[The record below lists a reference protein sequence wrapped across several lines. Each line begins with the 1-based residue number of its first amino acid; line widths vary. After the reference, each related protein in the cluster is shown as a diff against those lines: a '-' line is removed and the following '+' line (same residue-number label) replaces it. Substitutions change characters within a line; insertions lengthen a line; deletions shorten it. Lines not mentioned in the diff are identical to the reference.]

1 MRLKQRY
8 FQLLLLLTVPFLL
21 LGSGCKRGA
30 DRPIAP
36 SSSVPLAKAGAQA
49 KTEIQS
55 NDGVV
60 KLESGMMA
68 NIKIEELNEKVVP
81 LIFTATGKVNFNED
95 QMARILAP
103 VAGQVINLGAKVG
116 DSVAKGQTLFSINSR
131 DAAAAISEH
140 LENHKDLELAEK
152 TYALTKDLYE
162 HQAASL
168 VSLQQAESDLAKAK
182 ARAARTEK
190 VLQVLGLNP
199 NETGTESRV
208 AVRTPL
214 NGKVV
219 ERSVTEGQFVQPDNN
234 PLMVIADLANLWI
247 LADIYENDLH
257 RIRLGQ
263 KAEVTTAAYPDERFV
278 ATISRI
284 SDVVDP
290 TTRTVK
296 VRFLVSNP
304 AARLKPEM
312 FASVTIFLNEQATA
326 LTVPAS
332 AVFAEGGKNYVYV
345 QTGITEFTRRLVEV
359 SPDPSGRMRVTSGL
373 KAGEKVVSERAL
385 LVHQEG
391 AQKNE

>member
-1 MRLKQRY
+1 MRVKQRY
-8 FQLLLLLTVPFLL
+8 FQLLFTVPFLL
-21 LGSGCKRGA
+21 FGSGCKRGA

-36 SSSVPLAKAGAQA
+36 SSSVPLAKAGTQA

-55 NDGVV
+55 NEGVV

-68 NIKIEELNEKVVP
+68 NIKIEELNETVLP

-116 DSVAKGQTLFSINSR
+116 DSVAKGQTLFYINSR

-182 ARAARTEK
+182 ARAARSEK
-190 VLQVLGLNP
+190 VLQVLGLNT
-199 NETGTESRV
+199 NEAGMESRV

-312 FASVTIFLNEQATA
+312 FASVTIFLNEQAKA

-332 AVFAEGGKNYVYV
+332 AVLTEGGKTYVYV
-345 QTGITEFTRRLVEV
+345 KTGMTEFTRRPVEV
-359 SPDPSGRMRVTSGL
+359 SPDPSGRMRVTSGV

-385 LVHQEG
+385 LVHQESM
-391 AQKNE
+391 QKNE

>member
-8 FQLLLLLTVPFLL
+8 FQLLLTVPFLL
-21 LGSGCKRGA
+21 LGSGCKPGA
-30 DRPIAP
+30 DRPIAS

-182 ARAARTEK
+182 ARAARSEK

-263 KAEVTTAAYPDERFV
+263 KAEVTTAAYPDERFM

>member
-8 FQLLLLLTVPFLL
+8 FQLLLTVSFLL

-30 DRPIAP
+30 DRPIAS

-182 ARAARTEK
+182 ARAARSEK

-263 KAEVTTAAYPDERFV
+263 KAEVTTAAYPDERFT

>member
-1 MRLKQRY
+1 MRVKQRY
-8 FQLLLLLTVPFLL
+8 FQLLFTVPFLL

-36 SSSVPLAKAGAQA
+36 SSSVPPAKAGAQA
-49 KTEIQS
+49 TTEIKS

-60 KLESGMMA
+60 KLESGMMP
-68 NIKIEELNEKVVP
+68 NIKIEQLNEKILP
-81 LIFTATGKVNFNED
+81 LTFTATGKVNFNED

-103 VAGQVINLGAKVG
+103 VAGQVINLRAKVG
-116 DSVAKGQTLFSINSR
+116 DAVAKGQTLFYINSR

-168 VSLQQAESDLAKAK
+168 VSLHQAESDLAKAK
-182 ARAARTEK
+182 ARAARSEN
-190 VLQVLGLNP
+190 VLQVLGLNT
-199 NETGTESRV
+199 NETGMESRV

-219 ERSVTEGQFVQPDNN
+219 ERSVTEGQFVQPDSN

-326 LTVPAS
+326 LMVPAS
-332 AVFAEGGKNYVYV
+332 AVFTEGGKNYVYV
-345 QTGITEFTRRLVEV
+345 QTGVREFARRAVEV

-373 KAGEKVVSERAL
+373 KAGERVVSERAL
-385 LVHQEG
+385 LVHHEG
-391 AQKNE
+391 VQRNQ

>member
-8 FQLLLLLTVPFLL
+8 FQLLLTVPFLL

-30 DRPIAP
+30 DRPIAS
-36 SSSVPLAKAGAQA
+36 SSSVPLAKAGAQT
-49 KTEIQS
+49 KTGIQS

-182 ARAARTEK
+182 ARAARSEK

-263 KAEVTTAAYPDERFV
+263 KAEVTTAAYPDERFM

>member
-8 FQLLLLLTVPFLL
+8 FQLLLTVPFLL

-36 SSSVPLAKAGAQA
+36 SSSVPLAKAGAQT

-60 KLESGMMA
+60 KLASGMMA

-182 ARAARTEK
+182 ARAARSEK

-263 KAEVTTAAYPDERFV
+263 KAEVTTAAYPDERFM

>member
-1 MRLKQRY
+1 MKVKYHY
-8 FQLLLLLTVPFLL
+8 FQLLLTVPFLL
-21 LGSGCKRGA
+21 FGSACKRGT

-36 SSSVPLAKAGAQA
+36 SSSVSPAKAGDQA
-49 KTEIQS
+49 KTEIKS

-68 NIKIEELNEKVVP
+68 NIKIEQLNEKILP
-81 LIFTATGKVNFNED
+81 LTFTATGKVNFNED

-103 VAGQVINLGAKVG
+103 VAGQVINLRAKVG
-116 DSVAKGQTLFSINSR
+116 DAVAKGQTLFYINSR

-168 VSLQQAESDLAKAK
+168 VSLHQAESDLAKAK
-182 ARAARTEK
+182 ARAARSEN
-190 VLQVLGLNP
+190 VLQVLGLNT
-199 NETGTESRV
+199 NEIGMESRV

-219 ERSVTEGQFVQPDNN
+219 ERSVTEGQFVQPDSN

-326 LTVPAS
+326 LMVPAS
-332 AVFAEGGKNYVYV
+332 AVFTEGGKNYVYV
-345 QTGITEFTRRLVEV
+345 QTGVREFARRAVEV

-373 KAGEKVVSERAL
+373 KAGERVVSERAL
-385 LVHQEG
+385 LVHHEG
-391 AQKNE
+391 VQRNQ

>member
-1 MRLKQRY
+1 MTVKQRY
-8 FQLLLLLTVPFLL
+8 VQLLLAVLFLL
-21 LGSGCKRGA
+21 FGFGCKRGS
-30 DRPIAP
+30 DRPNP
-36 SSSVPLAKAGAQA
+36 SSSVTQAEAGAHA
-49 KTEIQS
+49 KTNLQPT
-55 NDGVV
+55 DAVV

-68 NIKIEELNEKVVP
+68 NIKIEQLSEKVLP
-81 LIFTATGKVNFNED
+81 SIFTATGKVNFNED

-103 VAGQVINLGAKVG
+103 VAGQVINLRVKVG
-116 DSVAKGQTLFSINSR
+116 DGVAKGQALFYINSR
-131 DAAAAISEH
+131 EAAAAITEY
-140 LENHKDLELAEK
+140 LENRKDLELAEK

-168 VSLQQAESDLAKAK
+168 VSLHQAESDLAKAK
-182 ARAARTEK
+182 ARAARSEN
-190 VLQVLGLNP
+190 VLQVLGLNT
-199 NETGTESRV
+199 NEIGMESRV

-219 ERSVTEGQFVQPDNN
+219 ERSVTEGQFVQPDSN

-326 LTVPAS
+326 LMVPAS
-332 AVFAEGGKNYVYV
+332 AVFTEGGKNYVYV
-345 QTGITEFTRRLVEV
+345 QTGVREFARRAVEV

-373 KAGEKVVSERAL
+373 KAGERVVSERAL
-385 LVHQEG
+385 LVHHEG
-391 AQKNE
+391 VQRNQ

>member
-8 FQLLLLLTVPFLL
+8 FQLLLTVPFLL

-182 ARAARTEK
+182 ARAARSEK

-263 KAEVTTAAYPDERFV
+263 KAEVTTAAYPDERFM

>member
-1 MRLKQRY
+1 
-8 FQLLLLLTVPFLL
+8 
-21 LGSGCKRGA
+21 
-30 DRPIAP
+30 
-36 SSSVPLAKAGAQA
+36 
-49 KTEIQS
+49 
-55 NDGVV
+55 
-60 KLESGMMA
+60 MMA
-68 NIKIEELNEKVVP
+68 NIKIEELNETVLP

-116 DSVAKGQTLFSINSR
+116 DSVAKGQTLFYINSR

-182 ARAARTEK
+182 ARAARSEN
-190 VLQVLGLNP
+190 VLQVLGLNT
-199 NETGTESRV
+199 NEAGMESRV

-312 FASVTIFLNEQATA
+312 FASVTIFLNEQAKA

-332 AVFAEGGKNYVYV
+332 AVLTEGGKTYVYV
-345 QTGITEFTRRLVEV
+345 KTGMTEFTRRPVEV
-359 SPDPSGRMRVTSGL
+359 SPDPSGRMRVTSGV
-373 KAGEKVVSERAL
+373 KAGEKVVTERAL
-385 LVHQEG
+385 LVHQESM
-391 AQKNE
+391 QKNE